1 MNWHKN
7 KGFSLVEV
15 LAGAALV
22 ALWSV
27 SSLKI
32 LQVGLSAID
41 RTHTKAKAVEVL
53 MTYLSEAQQTWAKG
67 NNPELSRKTGQLHL
81 TAKLTSIDQFNATT
95 KVTVSWGKDN
105 ELTQTFWLSR

>member
-1 MNWHKN
+1 MNCHKN

-22 ALWSV
+22 AICSV
-27 SSLKI
+27 SSLQL

-41 RTHTKAKAVEVL
+41 RAHTKAKAVEVL
-53 MTYLSEAQQTWAKG
+53 MTYLSEAQQTWTQG
-67 NNPELSRKTGQLHL
+67 NNPELSGETGQLHL
-81 TAKLTSIDQFNATT
+81 KAKLTSIDQFNATT
-95 KVTVSWGKDN
+95 EVTVYWGKDN

>member
-27 SSLKI
+27 SSLQL

-41 RTHTKAKAVEVL
+41 RAHTKAKAVEVL
-53 MTYLSEAQQTWAKG
+53 MTYLSEAQQAWTQG

-81 TAKLTSIDQFNATT
+81 TAELTSIDQFNATT

>member
-7 KGFSLVEV
+7 KGFSLLEV

-27 SSLKI
+27 SSLQL

-41 RTHTKAKAVEVL
+41 RAHTKAKAVEVL
-53 MTYLSEAQQTWAKG
+53 MTYLSDAQQAWVQG
-67 NNPELSRKTGQLHL
+67 NNPELPGETGQLHL
-81 TAKLTSIDQFNATT
+81 KAELTSIDQFNATT
-95 KVTVSWGKDN
+95 EVTVSWGRDN

>member
-27 SSLKI
+27 SSLQL

-41 RTHTKAKAVEVL
+41 RAHTKAKAVEVL
-53 MTYLSEAQQTWAKG
+53 MTYLSEAQQTWHRG
-67 NNPELSRKTGQLHL
+67 NNPKLSGTSGEFDLKAELI
-81 TAKLTSIDQFNATT
+81 SIDQFNATT
-95 KVTVSWGKDN
+95 EVTVSWGRDN

>member
-1 MNWHKN
+1 MNRHKN

-27 SSLKI
+27 SSLQL

-41 RTHTKAKAVEVL
+41 HAHTKAKAVEIL
-53 MTYLSEAQQTWAKG
+53 MTYLSDAQQAWGQG
-67 NNPELSRKTGQLHL
+67 NNPELSRETSQLHL
-81 TAKLTSIDQFNATT
+81 KAELTSIDQFNATT
-95 KVTVSWGKDN
+95 KVTVYWGNDN

>member
-1 MNWHKN
+1 MNRHKN

-27 SSLKI
+27 SSLQL
-32 LQVGLSAID
+32 LQAGLSAID
-41 RTHTKAKAVEVL
+41 HAHTKAKAVEVL
-53 MTYLSEAQQTWAKG
+53 MTYLSEAQQAWAKG
-67 NNPELSRKTGQLHL
+67 NNPELSRKAGQLHL
-81 TAKLTSIDQFNATT
+81 TAELTSIDQFNATS

-105 ELTQTFWLSR
+105 ELIQTFWLSR

>member
-1 MNWHKN
+1 MNCHKN

-15 LAGAALV
+15 LVGAALV

-27 SSLKI
+27 SSLRL

-41 RTHTKAKAVEVL
+41 HAHTKAKAVEVL
-53 MTYLSEAQQTWAKG
+53 MTYLSEAQQTWTQG
-67 NNPELSRKTGQLHL
+67 NNPKLSKETGQLHL
-81 TAKLTSIDQFNATT
+81 TAELTPIDQFNATIE
-95 KVTVSWGKDN
+95 VTVYWGNDN